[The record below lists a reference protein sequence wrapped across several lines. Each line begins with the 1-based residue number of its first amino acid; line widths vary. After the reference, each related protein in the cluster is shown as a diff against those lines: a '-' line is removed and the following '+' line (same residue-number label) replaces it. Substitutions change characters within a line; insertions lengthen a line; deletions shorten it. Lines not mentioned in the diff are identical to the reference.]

1 MIAIANLSTRFN
13 MFQYC
18 SFFPYR
24 PINTL
29 PSMGGLASMSCA
41 TLALP
46 GAFLIDLACKPEG
59 QNLRYQVMEAFVFI
73 LTVNRLRNF
82 QENCLLEPSSRE

>member
-1 MIAIANLSTRFN
+1 
-13 MFQYC
+13 
-18 SFFPYR
+18 
-24 PINTL
+24 
-29 PSMGGLASMSCA
+29 MSRA

-59 QNLRYQVMEAFVFI
+59 QNLKYQVMEAFVFI

-82 QENCLLEPSSRE
+82 QENCLLEPSSRECLVFFTLLSS